1 MQTLLKHWAD
11 ALLEW
16 LGLASAQD
24 SGWDRWVAFTLVL
37 LAVALFDFVC
47 RTILVRGMRRIVKRT
62 KATWDDDLFNPD
74 VLSRLCN
81 VVSAVVLGIVLPVVF
96 EEQSEARTIVTRLVE
111 VYIVVA
117 VFRFINAVLFAVFQ
131 IASARPAWQN
141 KPIKGLRQTG
151 QGIAALIC
159 GALRAEGASR
169 LPVYGVTLLM
179 LFCVCWLVFG
189 ELRRSAVRLR
199 IDGDTL
205 AVTSFA
211 GLGFTRRYDLKSFDA
226 ITSTILVSR
235 GGAYEYRYLMKA
247 GRRVVRVSAFYLK
260 NYDGLC
266 EALSEHC
273 VYKGRRPMNLWLEM
287 KEIFR

>member
-37 LAVALFDFVC
+37 LGGGALRLRVPHDPRARHAAHRQAHQSHV
-47 RTILVRGMRRIVKRT
+47 GRRSVQ
-62 KATWDDDLFNPD
+62 PD

-131 IASARPAWQN
+131 IASARPACRTSRSR
-141 KPIKGLRQTG
+141 GLGRPG
-151 QGIAALIC
+151 R
-159 GALRAEGASR
+159 ALRR
-169 LPVYGVTLLM
+169 
-179 LFCVCWLVFG
+179 
-189 ELRRSAVRLR
+189 
-199 IDGDTL
+199 
-205 AVTSFA
+205 
-211 GLGFTRRYDLKSFDA
+211 
-226 ITSTILVSR
+226 
-235 GGAYEYRYLMKA
+235 
-247 GRRVVRVSAFYLK
+247 
-260 NYDGLC
+260 
-266 EALSEHC
+266 
-273 VYKGRRPMNLWLEM
+273 
-287 KEIFR
+287 